1 MLKRGRSG
9 DCVQL
14 PDGRIGRVREVCSQR
29 YRVRVRRKTSASHQ
43 FLMFDA
49 KELKRVNCPKGW
61 MSQRGYVQY
70 LKKTL
75 AKMQERQAKSRK

>member
-1 MLKRGRSG
+1 
-9 DCVQL
+9 
-14 PDGRIGRVREVCSQR
+14 
-29 YRVRVRRKTSASHQ
+29 
-43 FLMFDA
+43 MFDA